1 VRRCPQVR
9 AALVAIRRALGRE
22 LHVLVRRPDLL
33 RQQLLNRLQWA
44 DASVRETLRGEL
56 EHPSRG
62 PQLRPRVPF
71 HEAEALVQ
79 TMSQGYGSVLCCA
92 VSPDGALIA
101 SGDHGGDTFLWSV
114 TGRFAGELSGHTDAV
129 HGCAVSPDASFILTA
144 SADHTLKL
152 WDPETHQELAT
163 LSGHSDAVYG
173 CAISPDAT
181 FIASASADHTLKLWD
196 RQTHQELATL
206 GGHGSAV
213 YGCAVSPD
221 ATFIASASADHTLK
235 LWDRQTHQEL
245 ATLGGH
251 GGAVYGCAV
260 SPDARFI
267 ASASA
272 DHTLK
277 LWDRRTHGELV
288 TLRGHSGAV
297 YGCAVSPDARFIAS
311 ASADKTVKLWD
322 GSGRCLAT
330 LTGHTD
336 AVHGCAVSPDATDV
350 ISASADKT
358 LRLWDRARPVGEP
371 VSPPGH
377 DPPDLPTDNPFLPSW
392 MAEHLREKGELDA
405 IVAADGSRATLEG
418 HALPVRDCAMTPDGR
433 LIVSASVDRTVKLW
447 DAGTELSS

>member
-1 VRRCPQVR
+1 VR

-33 RQQLLNRLQWA
+33 RQQLSNRLQWA

-206 GGHGSAV
+206 GGHGGAV

-235 LWDRQTHQEL
+235 LWDR
-245 ATLGGH
+245 
-251 GGAVYGCAV
+251 
-260 SPDARFI
+260 
-267 ASASA
+267 
-272 DHTLK
+272 
-277 LWDRRTHGELV
+277 RTHGELV
-288 TLRGHSGAV
+288 TLSGHSGAV
-297 YGCAVSPDARFIAS
+297 YGCAVSPDAAFIAS

-322 GSGRCLAT
+322 RSGRCLAT

-336 AVHGCAVSPDATDV
+336 AVHGCAIGPDATEV
-350 ISASADKT
+350 ISTSADKT
-358 LRLWDRARPVGEP
+358 VKVWDRARPGGEP
-371 VSPPGH
+371 VSSVGQEPLE
-377 DPPDLPTDNPFLPSW
+377 LPSDNPFLPPW
-392 MAEHLREKGELDA
+392 MAELARQSHEADA

-418 HALPVRDCAMTPDGR
+418 HALPVRDCAVTPDGH
-433 LIVSASVDRTVKLW
+433 LIVSAGVDRIVKLW
-447 DAGTELSS
+447 DADAGSSS

>member
-1 VRRCPQVR
+1 VR

-173 CAISPDAT
+173 CAI
-181 FIASASADHTLKLWD
+181 
-196 RQTHQELATL
+196 
-206 GGHGSAV
+206 
-213 YGCAVSPD
+213 SPD